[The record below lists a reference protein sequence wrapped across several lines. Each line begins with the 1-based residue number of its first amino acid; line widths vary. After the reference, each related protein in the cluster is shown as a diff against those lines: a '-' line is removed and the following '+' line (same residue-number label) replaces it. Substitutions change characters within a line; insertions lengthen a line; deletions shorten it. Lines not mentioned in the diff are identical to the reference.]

1 MVLYDMKP
9 HSFTPAH
16 KNPNFCELVC
26 SNSLKSNDS
35 LVASGLL
42 KRELEAFDSI
52 VLKCA
57 NECRVAA
64 GGALA
69 VDRDLFADTVT
80 KKINELKNITIVNT
94 VVEDIPKDS
103 DYTIVATGPLT
114 DGKLLNKLKEMLD
127 TDNLSFFDAS
137 SPIVSYESVDKD
149 LSFVGDRYGKGNGDY
164 VNCPMNKEEYENFY
178 NELINAETVQ
188 LHKFEKKEIFES
200 CMPIEIMAKRG
211 KDSIRFGPL
220 KPVGLTNPKTGE
232 KPYAVV
238 QLRKEDEEG
247 INYNLVGF
255 QTNLTFGEQKR
266 VFSMIPALHNAEY
279 IRYGFMHRNSFVNAP
294 IVLEKTFQL
303 KKFNNIFIAGQLSG
317 VEGYVESI
325 MAGLVSA
332 INCYLLINQ
341 KTPLNLSS
349 KTMIGA
355 IINYITTG
363 YSKNFQ
369 PMNANFGIIEPL
381 DVPIRDEKLKKQ
393 KYFERAMEEINRE
406 VIRVDS
412 KE

>member
-57 NECRVAA
+57 NECKVAA

-80 KKINELKNITIVNT
+80 KRIKELKNIEIVNA

-103 DYTIVATGPLT
+103 DFTIVATGPLT
-114 DGKLLNKLKEMLD
+114 DGKLLDKLKEMLD
-127 TDNLSFFDAS
+127 MDNLSFFDAS
-137 SPIVSYESVDKD
+137 SPIVSYASVDKN

-279 IRYGFMHRNSFVNAP
+279 IRYGVMHRNSFVNAP
-294 IVLEKTFQL
+294 VVLEKTFQL

-325 MAGLVSA
+325 MAGLISA

-341 KTPLNLSS
+341 KSPLNLSS

-381 DVPIRDEKLKKQ
+381 DIVIRDEKLKKQ
-393 KYFERAMEEINRE
+393 KYFERSMEEINKE
-406 VIRVDS
+406 VERVF
-412 KE
+412 

>member
-1 MVLYDMKP
+1 MVLFDRKP
-9 HSFTPAH
+9 HSFSPAH

-52 VLKCA
+52 VLACA
-57 NECRVAA
+57 NECKVAA

-69 VDRDLFADTVT
+69 VDRDKFAKLVT
-80 KKINELKNITIVNT
+80 QKIKEFENITIKNL
-94 VVEDIPKDS
+94 VVEDIPDGF
-103 DYTIVATGPLT
+103 DYVIVATGPLT
-114 DGKLLNKLKEMLD
+114 DGKLLKKLREIVD
-127 TDNLSFFDAS
+127 CDNLSFFDAS
-137 SPIVSYESVDKD
+137 SPIVSYKSVDKKI
-149 LSFVGDRYGKGNGDY
+149 SFVADRYGKGNGDY
-164 VNCPMNKEEYENFY
+164 INCPMNKEEYELFY
-178 NELINAETVQ
+178 EELINAKTVE
-188 LHKFEKKEIFES
+188 LHSFEKKEVFES

-220 KPVGLTNPKTGE
+220 KPIGLTNPDGT

-238 QLRKEDEEG
+238 QLRKEDEKG

-266 VFSMIPALHNAEY
+266 VFSLIPALKNAEFL
-279 IRYGFMHRNSFVNAP
+279 RYGVMHRNSFVNAP
-294 IVLEKTFQL
+294 VVLEKTFQL
-303 KKFNNIFIAGQLSG
+303 KKKPNIFIAGQLSG

-325 MAGLVSA
+325 MGGLICA
-332 INCYLLINQ
+332 LNCYLLLNK
-341 KTPLNLSS
+341 KTPLNLSA

-355 IINYITTG
+355 IINYITSG

-381 DVPIRDEKLKKQ
+381 DQQVRDEKLRKQ
-393 KYFERAMEEINRE
+393 MYYDRSMEEINKL
-406 VIRVDS
+406 VKMVDC
-412 KE
+412 EE